1 MFLLVSTFASKYT
14 VHDWPL
20 SVQGTAKTHL
30 VLHRLGFWG
39 PEVAS
44 GWHWQVEAT
53 DAEVHTAVWCQGTFS
68 IRLEIVN
75 MYVPWPFLGEVV
87 PEDEV
92 GDVAGGCED
101 SVGEQPEVKGEQE
114 LGGELG
120 EELVPGLLHKFCIK
134 YIAFLQ
140 VYM

>member
-1 MFLLVSTFASKYT
+1 MLRNDSKKSKTYNHWLL
-14 VHDWPL
+14 
-20 SVQGTAKTHL
+20 Q
-30 VLHRLGFWG
+30 
-39 PEVAS
+39 
-44 GWHWQVEAT
+44 
-53 DAEVHTAVWCQGTFS
+53 
-68 IRLEIVN
+68 I
-75 MYVPWPFLGEVV
+75 VV